1 MVLEDGR
8 VEVDNN
14 GIENEVRP
22 LALGRKNYL
31 FAGNHGAAQNTAV
44 LYSLLLSCKAIGVNP
59 RAWLNDTLDRILAHP
74 VNRIEELLPS
84 YYARR
89 GQDVVG

>member
-1 MVLEDGR
+1 
-8 VEVDNN
+8 
-14 GIENEVRP
+14 VRP

-44 LYSLLLSCKAIGVNP
+44 LYSLLLSCKAAGVNP
-59 RAWLNDTLDRILAHP
+59 RDWLNDTLRRIVDHK

-84 YYARR
+84 NYQEPT
-89 GQDVVG
+89 QDVVG